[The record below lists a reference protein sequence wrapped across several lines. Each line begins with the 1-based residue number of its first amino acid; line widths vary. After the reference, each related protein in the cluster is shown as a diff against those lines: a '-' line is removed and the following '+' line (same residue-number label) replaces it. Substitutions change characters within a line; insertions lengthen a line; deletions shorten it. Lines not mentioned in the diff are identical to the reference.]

1 MIKKFLLPILIL
13 LPFTTAQA
21 GLLGLDSQI
30 KGDYN
35 LETNKSTLTSQ
46 VGKTIGMYGLSVSA
60 DVDFNVMEFAYDGM
74 DFKAEYDVLQLNNAS
89 IYVSS
94 GLDTNWAM
102 EDITLGMSINF

>member
-94 GLDTNWAM
+94 GLNTNWAM
-102 EDITLGMSINF
+102 EDIKLGFEFNF